1 MIRKRATGLA
11 MVGLALLGAAGV
23 GTAAV
28 HAGERGGPFADGP
41 HGHRHGRWSALSAE
55 DRAAFADARIAGL
68 HAGLKL
74 NPEQEKLWPPVEA
87 AMRDLFKQRAAQREA
102 PRERGR
108 MVDDAPGALRAMVLP
123 ALLAVIV
130 PIATGLIL
138 GVEGVIGLL
147 AGTTVCGFGMAVFMS
162 NAATAR
168 GEALRKLADASTPL
182 FATLDDGQK
191 RRAMLLAR
199 PMRPF
204 GGPHKGW
211 HRHGPGGP
219 GGRDGSDE

>member
-108 MVDDAPGALRAMVLP
+108 MVDDAPGALRAM
-123 ALLAVIV
+123 AD
-130 PIATGLIL
+130 
-138 GVEGVIGLL
+138 
-147 AGTTVCGFGMAVFMS
+147 
-162 NAATAR
+162 AATAR

-199 PMRPF
+199 PIRPF